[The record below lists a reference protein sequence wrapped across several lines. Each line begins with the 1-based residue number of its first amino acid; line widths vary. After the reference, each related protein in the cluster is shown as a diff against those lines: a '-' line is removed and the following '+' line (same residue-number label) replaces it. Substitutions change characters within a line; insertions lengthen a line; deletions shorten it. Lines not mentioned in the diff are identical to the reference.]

1 MEKGLEESKI
11 GEGKNVGKIS
21 GWKSYWSS
29 RNATTGSFL
38 GLESNGNYW
47 DMKLS
52 TDLSPELLSSARS
65 AKKTAQKAVNITE
78 KKKIPQTS
86 KYL

>member
-1 MEKGLEESKI
+1 MEVLLKFKKRYN
-11 GEGKNVGKIS
+11 GEL
-21 GWKSYWSS
+21 S
-29 RNATTGSFL
+29 RP
-38 GLESNGNYW
+38 ESNSNYW

-78 KKKIPQTS
+78 KKEIPQTS

>member
-1 MEKGLEESKI
+1 M
-11 GEGKNVGKIS
+11 
-21 GWKSYWSS
+21 
-29 RNATTGSFL
+29 GSFL